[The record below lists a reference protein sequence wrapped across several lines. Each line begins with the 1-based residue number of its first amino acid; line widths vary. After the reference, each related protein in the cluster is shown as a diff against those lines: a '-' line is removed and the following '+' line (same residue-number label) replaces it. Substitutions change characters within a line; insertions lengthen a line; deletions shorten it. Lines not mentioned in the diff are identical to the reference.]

1 MWAFEKPRRDQEQES
16 ERERAGN
23 SLREPSAR
31 HHPLQQTQ
39 VGLVTEPPAPAPTA
53 AARAPRQGGWC
64 SPLARTTAR
73 TTTNSAPLA
82 RGNLAV
88 ITAEQQAP
96 ATPLDWQSLVFIPR
110 PAAPA
115 PKNEE
120 ATGEVGYFVP
130 PGLARAAPGC
140 ASPPSGAPWAL
151 GAVPVPGGR
160 MAHARC
166 APPARH
172 HRAAGRSPPPR
183 PPRPPRRPRP
193 PPAAPAACRLS
204 PPRGRKRA
212 PN

>member
-16 ERERAGN
+16 EKERAGN

-96 ATPLDWQSLVFIPR
+96 ATSLDWQSLVFIPR

-120 ATGEVGYFVP
+120 ATGEVGFVP
-130 PGLARAAPGC
+130 PGLARAAPAGKG
-140 ASPPSGAPWAL
+140 GAELPLPVFRRQAPRWAR
-151 GAVPVPGGR
+151 GWVGDPR
-160 MAHARC
+160 ARSR
-166 APPARH
+166 APPT
-172 HRAAGRSPPPR
+172 S
-183 PPRPPRRPRP
+183 
-193 PPAAPAACRLS
+193 APFAKKVGS
-204 PPRGRKRA
+204 KT
-212 PN
+212 